1 MNALTCAA
9 LGTGFTFGMT
19 ALGAAVVFLSSP
31 QRRAPSAR
39 AQRVCLGFAAGVM
52 LAATIWSLLIPAMES
67 AQAQGLAPGLPA
79 AGGIALGTAFLL
91 LLGAWMDR
99 LRQSGRTPA
108 PLRQSSRETAL
119 LITAVTLH
127 NIPEGMA
134 VGLSFALA
142 AQTGDPASL
151 LSASSLA
158 LGIGIQNLPEGAA
171 ISLPLLQEGAS
182 RARAFAIGALTAV
195 VEPLFGVFTVFLV
208 SFAQPA
214 MPWLLA
220 FAAGAMLLVSVRE
233 LIPSACCADRQ
244 NAGTLSVLLG
254 FVVMML
260 LDVLLG

>member
-1 MNALTCAA
+1 MNALAFAA

-19 ALGAAVVFLSSP
+19 ALGAAVVFLISPRRRSISSG
-31 QRRAPSAR
+31 

-52 LAATIWSLLIPAMES
+52 LAATIWSLLLPAMES
-67 AQAQGLAPGLPA
+67 AQALCMPAWLPA

-91 LLGAWMDR
+91 LLSAWMDT
-99 LRQSGRTPA
+99 LRCKGRAPA
-108 PLRQSSRETAL
+108 PLRHSSRETAL
-119 LITAVTLH
+119 LMAAVTLH

-142 AQTGDPASL
+142 AQSGDTPAL
-151 LSASSLA
+151 LGAASLA
-158 LGIGIQNLPEGAA
+158 LGIGVQNLPEGAA

-182 RARAFAIGALTAV
+182 RVRAFLIGAFTAI
-195 VEPLFGVFTVFLV
+195 VEPLFGILTVFVV

-233 LIPSACCADRQ
+233 LIPTACCADRQ
-244 NAGTLSVLLG
+244 NAGTISVLTG
-254 FVVMML
+254 FLVMML

>member
-19 ALGAAVVFLSSP
+19 ALGAAVVFLISP

-108 PLRQSSRETAL
+108 PLR
-119 LITAVTLH
+119 
-127 NIPEGMA
+127 G
-134 VGLSFALA
+134 
-142 AQTGDPASL
+142 
-151 LSASSLA
+151 ASSLA

>member
-1 MNALTCAA
+1 MTKALLWAA
-9 LGTGFTFGMT
+9 LGTGITFGMT
-19 ALGAAVVFLSSP
+19 SLGSAMVFLIRKKTSEGM
-31 QRRAPSAR
+31 QRIF
-39 AQRVCLGFAAGVM
+39 LGFAAGVM
-52 LAATIWSLLIPAMES
+52 IAASVWSLLMPAIE
-67 AQAQGLAPGLPA
+67 QAEAAGQIGWIPA
-79 AGGIALGTAFLL
+79 AGGFVLGAAFLMLMDGL
-91 LLGAWMDR
+91 LPHLHAGSAQPEGLHSNWR
-99 LRQSGRTPA
+99 RT
-108 PLRQSSRETAL
+108 TL
-119 LITAVTLH
+119 LVLAVTLH

-142 AQTGDPASL
+142 AQAGDPASL

>member
-19 ALGAAVVFLSSP
+19 ALGAAVVFLISP

-108 PLRQSSRETAL
+108 
-119 LITAVTLH
+119 
-127 NIPEGMA
+127 
-134 VGLSFALA
+134 
-142 AQTGDPASL
+142 SL
-151 LSASSLA
+151 LGASSLA

>member
-1 MNALTCAA
+1 
-9 LGTGFTFGMT
+9 
-19 ALGAAVVFLSSP
+19 
-31 QRRAPSAR
+31 
-39 AQRVCLGFAAGVM
+39 
-52 LAATIWSLLIPAMES
+52 
-67 AQAQGLAPGLPA
+67 
-79 AGGIALGTAFLL
+79 
-91 LLGAWMDR
+91 MDR